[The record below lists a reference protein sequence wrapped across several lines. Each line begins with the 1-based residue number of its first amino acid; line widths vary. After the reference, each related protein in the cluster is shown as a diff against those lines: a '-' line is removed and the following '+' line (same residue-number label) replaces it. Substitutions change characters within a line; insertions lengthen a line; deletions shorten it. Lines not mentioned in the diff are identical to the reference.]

1 MKLDKYTDI
10 VIAVVLLVLLYAN
23 PPFLH
28 QLSKNPLGK
37 FVFLV
42 GVLSVTLHNTC
53 LGCLAGLLFVLVL
66 HTNREGMDHGKTSMN
81 KKDGQD
87 EDEKDDDTD
96 MEAVDDMTPE
106 EIEKEAEKPLE
117 GANEVNAKEM
127 LKVAEQMAGFADR
140 MKAEERV
147 AKPVNSQQAL
157 LDMFKGAQ
165 KQ

>member
-37 FVFLV
+37 FVFLA

-66 HTNREGMDHGKTSMN
+66 HTNREGMEDGKTSMN
-81 KKDGQD
+81 EEKKED
-87 EDEKDDDTD
+87 EDMAQKEPKSKDKGPVKVHGEKNEDVN
-96 MEAVDDMTPE
+96 A
-106 EIEKEAEKPLE
+106 EIEA
-117 GANEVNAKEM
+117 AKQG
-127 LKVAEQMAGFADR
+127 K
-140 MKAEERV
+140 
-147 AKPVNSQQAL
+147 
-157 LDMFKGAQ
+157 
-165 KQ
+165 

>member
-37 FVFLV
+37 FVFLA

-66 HTNREGMDHGKTSMN
+66 HTNREGMEDGKTSMN
-81 KKDGQD
+81 EEKKEDEEEKD
-87 EDEKDDDTD
+87 EDTNI
-96 MEAVDDMTPE
+96 EAVDDMTPE
-106 EIEKEAEKPLE
+106 EVEKEAEKPLE
-117 GANEVNAKEM
+117 GANQVNAKEM

-147 AKPVNSQQAL
+147 GKPVNSQQAL